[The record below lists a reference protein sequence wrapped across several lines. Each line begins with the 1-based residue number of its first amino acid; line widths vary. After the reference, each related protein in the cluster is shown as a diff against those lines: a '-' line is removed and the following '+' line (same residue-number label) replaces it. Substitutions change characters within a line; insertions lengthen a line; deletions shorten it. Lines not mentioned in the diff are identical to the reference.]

1 MPGYQEEKRKNLDAY
16 QRLKDEI
23 HANYLGQYVAIADG
37 RLVKVS
43 PSFKEAD
50 EAVKAYRHRLVF
62 PAGEE
67 PEIGPLRLGGRRI
80 PSSLG

>member
-1 MPGYQEEKRKNLDAY
+1 MPRYEEEKRKNLDAY
-16 QRLKDEI
+16 QSLKDEI
-23 HANYLGQYVAIADG
+23 RANYLGQYVAIADG

-50 EAVKAYRHRLVF
+50 EAVKSYRHRLVF

-67 PEIGPLRLGGRRI
+67 PEIGPLRVGGRRI
-80 PSSLG
+80 KSSLG